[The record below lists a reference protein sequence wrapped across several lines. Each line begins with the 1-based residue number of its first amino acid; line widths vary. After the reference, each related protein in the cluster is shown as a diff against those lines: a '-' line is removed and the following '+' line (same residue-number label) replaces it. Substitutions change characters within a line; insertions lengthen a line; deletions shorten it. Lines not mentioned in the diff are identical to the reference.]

1 MNAQT
6 GNSQLQNY
14 LSMPEVQ
21 TLLQDIALPEDNVQ
35 QWIANLML
43 LNDIPFQN
51 IIADTRLVRQ
61 ESLRFFYVD
70 PSWIDA
76 MIDGVLSVGNNT
88 SLDLMFTEIMAA
100 VTKVAGSSIAATIR
114 AGLLKIEPD
123 SKTGVLPDPNNL
135 TVGLLFRSAIVS
147 DWPGMHVI
155 ASKGGTALIPI
166 RFEKIG
172 ADIILILY
180 SVIPDKIVIQQPS
193 QALEFGVM
201 DNKDNPGG
209 FDIYLRGLGQGNYP
223 VAQVITET
231 GNPLT
236 FQPGDARFFRPGNNN
251 VMSVTSLLTTFQNAF
266 PSGALSGSLTPSEFA
281 LQMVKTPEEVTY
293 TTKTSDN

>member
-14 LSMPEVQ
+14 LGMPEVQ
-21 TLLQDIALPEDNVQ
+21 TLLQDIALPEANVQ

-51 IIADTRLVRQ
+51 IIADTRLAPQ

-70 PSWIDA
+70 PTWIDA

-88 SLDLMFTEIMAA
+88 SLDAMFTEVMAG
-100 VTKVAGSSIAATIR
+100 VTKAAGAGIAATIR
-114 AGLLKIEPD
+114 AGLLGIEPD
-123 SKTGVLPDPNNL
+123 SKAGVLPDPDKL
-135 TVGLLFRSAIVS
+135 MVGLLFRSVIVA

-155 ASKGGTALIPI
+155 ATASGTVLTPI

-172 ADIILILY
+172 ADIILIIY
-180 SVIPDKIVIQQPS
+180 GAIPDTIVIQQPS

-201 DNKDNPGG
+201 DNANPAA
-209 FDIYLRGLGQGNYP
+209 FDIYIRGIGQGSYP
-223 VAQVITET
+223 VAQVISET
-231 GNPLT
+231 GNPVT
-236 FQPGDARFFRPGNNN
+236 FQPGDPRFFRAGNNN
-251 VMSVTSLLTTFQNAF
+251 VVNVTSLLTTLQGAF
-266 PSGALSGSLTPSEFA
+266 PAGALSGSLTPSEFA

-293 TTKTSDN
+293 TNKQS

>member
-14 LSMPEVQ
+14 LGMPEVQ
-21 TLLQDIALPEDNVQ
+21 TLLQDIALPENNVQ

-51 IIADTRLVRQ
+51 IIADTRLAPQ

-70 PSWIDA
+70 PTWIDA

-88 SLDLMFTEIMAA
+88 SLDAMFTEIMAG
-100 VTKVAGSSIAATIR
+100 VTKAAGADIAATIR
-114 AGLLKIEPD
+114 AGLLGIEPD
-123 SKTGVLPDPNNL
+123 SRAGVLPDPDNL
-135 TVGLLFRSAIVS
+135 MVGLLFRSVIVA

-155 ASKGGTALIPI
+155 ATAAGTTLTPI

-172 ADIILILY
+172 ADVILIIY
-180 SVIPDKIVIQQPS
+180 ASIPDTIVIQQPS

-201 DNKDNPGG
+201 DNATNLDA
-209 FDIYLRGLGQGNYP
+209 FDIYIRGLGAGGYP
-223 VAQVITET
+223 VAQVITEN
-231 GNPLT
+231 GNPVV
-236 FQPGDARFFRPGNNN
+236 FQPNDTRFFRSGNNN
-251 VMSVTSLLTTFQNAF
+251 VLNVTSLLTTLQGAF
-266 PSGALSGSLTPSEFA
+266 PAGALSGALTPSEFA

-293 TTKTSDN
+293 TNKQS

>member
-1 MNAQT
+1 
-6 GNSQLQNY
+6 
-14 LSMPEVQ
+14 
-21 TLLQDIALPEDNVQ
+21 
-35 QWIANLML
+35 ML

-51 IIADTRLVRQ
+51 IIADTRLAPQ

-100 VTKVAGSSIAATIR
+100 VTKVAGAGIAATIR
-114 AGLLKIEPD
+114 AGLLGIEPD
-123 SKTGVLPDPNNL
+123 SKAGVLPDPNNL
-135 TVGLLFRSAIVS
+135 MAGVLFRSAIVS

-155 ASKGGTALIPI
+155 TSKNGMVLTPI

-172 ADIILILY
+172 ADTILIIY
-180 SVIPDKIVIQQPS
+180 SSIPDKIIIQQPS

-201 DNKDNPGG
+201 DNADNPNG

-223 VAQVITET
+223 VAQVIQET
-231 GNPLT
+231 GNPVT
-236 FQPGDARFFRPGNNN
+236 FQPGDSRFFRAGNNN
-251 VMSVTSLLTTFQNAF
+251 VMSVTSLLATLQNAF
-266 PSGALSGSLTPSEFA
+266 PSGGLSGNLTPSEFA
-281 LQMVKTPEEVTY
+281 LQLVKTPEEVTY